1 MTTTDERDPMPEPET
16 TTTGVRVC
24 DCFPRLREVGEA
36 REARYRE
43 DPSKD
48 APEGPQSTVLIKV
61 TSTGELNEEARSLK
75 SGRTWT
81 ISEPLHVGGLANA
94 PTPLEYLLSG
104 AMGCFAA
111 VYAFYAAKL
120 GVDYETFEA
129 DARAEFDVRGH
140 LMEDA
145 PPSGFRRVAVDVT
158 VGGTTATRERLE
170 EVLALTVKGC
180 PGIDTLRSPVALDF
194 QLAVA

>member
-1 MTTTDERDPMPEPET
+1 MTEPADQEDTMPEPNMAT
-16 TTTGVRVC
+16 TARVC
-24 DCFPRLREVGEA
+24 DCFPRLRDVTAA
-36 REARYRE
+36 REARYRA
-43 DPSKD
+43 DPSQA
-48 APEGPQSTVLIKV
+48 APEGPQSTVLVSV
-61 TSTGELNEEARSLK
+61 TSSGELNEEARSLK

-81 ISEPLHVGGLANA
+81 ISEPVHVGGLANA

-104 AMGCFAA
+104 SIGCFAA

-129 DARAEFDVRGH
+129 TARAEFDVRGH
-140 LMEDA
+140 MMEDA
-145 PPSGFRRVAVDVT
+145 PPAGFQRVTVDVI
-158 VGGTTATRERLE
+158 VGRTTASREQLD

-180 PGIDTLRSPVALDF
+180 PGIDTLRSPVSLDF